1 MKIAIL
7 DDYLDVALGLTDW
20 QQLGSDADI
29 QVFQKPFSDAQE
41 TVSAL
46 REFGVIVAM
55 RERTGFPAEILEQLP
70 ELQLLVTTG
79 MRNLSID
86 MNAAKAQGITVC
98 GTGMLGYPR
107 AFQSRIQ

>member
-41 TVSAL
+41 
-46 REFGVIVAM
+46 RFQHYGN
-55 RERTGFPAEILEQLP
+55 LE
-70 ELQLLVTTG
+70 
-79 MRNLSID
+79 
-86 MNAAKAQGITVC
+86 
-98 GTGMLGYPR
+98 
-107 AFQSRIQ
+107 

>member
-7 DDYLDVALGLTDW
+7 DDYLDVAIGLTDW
-20 QQLGSDADI
+20 QQLRNDADI

-46 REFGVIVAM
+46 RGFGVIVAM

-86 MNAAKAQGITVC
+86 MDAAKAQGITVC
-98 GTGMLGYPR
+98 GL
-107 AFQSRIQ
+107 SLIHI

>member
-20 QQLGSDADI
+20 QKLESDADI

-86 MNAAKAQGITVC
+86 MNAAKARVLVFAG
-98 GTGMLGYPR
+98 LGCWDIPR
-107 AFQSRIQ
+107 QN

>member
-20 QQLGSDADI
+20 QQFGSDVDI
-29 QVFQKPFSDAQE
+29 QVFQKPFSDTQE

-55 RERTGFPAEILEQLP
+55 RERTEFQAGILEQLP
-70 ELQLLVTTG
+70 ELQLLVTHWYEEP
-79 MRNLSID
+79 
-86 MNAAKAQGITVC
+86 Q
-98 GTGMLGYPR
+98 Y
-107 AFQSRIQ
+107 

>member
-7 DDYLDVALGLTDW
+7 DDYLDIALGLTDW

-29 QVFQKPFSDAQE
+29 QVFQKPFSDTQE

-55 RERTGFPAEILEQLP
+55 RERTGFPSFILE
-70 ELQLLVTTG
+70 
-79 MRNLSID
+79 
-86 MNAAKAQGITVC
+86 
-98 GTGMLGYPR
+98 
-107 AFQSRIQ
+107 

>member
-20 QQLGSDADI
+20 QNWEVMRI
-29 QVFQKPFSDAQE
+29 FKFSKSLFLMQE

-55 RERTGFPAEILEQLP
+55 REHWVSSGNS
-70 ELQLLVTTG
+70 G
-79 MRNLSID
+79 
-86 MNAAKAQGITVC
+86 AAA
-98 GTGMLGYPR
+98 
-107 AFQSRIQ
+107 

>member
-29 QVFQKPFSDAQE
+29 QVFQKPFSDTQE

-55 RERTGFPAEILEQLP
+55 RERTGFPAEILAQLP

-86 MNAAKAQGITVC
+86 MNAAKAQGI
-98 GTGMLGYPR
+98 
-107 AFQSRIQ
+107 

>member
-55 RERTGFPAEILEQLP
+55 RERTGFPAEILAQLP

-86 MNAAKAQGITVC
+86 MDAAKAQGITVC
-98 GTGMLGYPR
+98 GTGCLLYTSPSPR
-107 AFQSRIQ
+107 DS